1 MNPLGRMVLIIWLF
15 VVLILTSSYTASLT
29 SILTVQKLTSPIK
42 GIESLITSTGP
53 IGFQVGS
60 FAENYLIM
68 ELGID
73 KSRLHPLGSPEA
85 YASAL
90 MTGKVAAVV
99 DEHPYVERFLSK
111 CCKFSIVG
119 EGFTRG
125 GWGFAFPRGS
135 PLAVDMST
143 AILTLSE
150 TGKLQEIHDKWLRQK
165 ACTSQSP
172 ENVSDRLQFE
182 SFLGLFLLSG
192 IACFLALF
200 IYFCLIIRQFI
211 RRFPQDTIP
220 SSNGS
225 SALARIQMFLSFM
238 DEKEGRWKNKLKR
251 KRVYMSSSSSDSM
264 GL

>member
-1 MNPLGRMVLIIWLF
+1 
-15 VVLILTSSYTASLT
+15 
-29 SILTVQKLTSPIK
+29 
-42 GIESLITSTGP
+42 
-53 IGFQVGS
+53 
-60 FAENYLIM
+60 
-68 ELGID
+68 
-73 KSRLHPLGSPEA
+73 
-85 YASAL
+85 
-90 MTGKVAAVV
+90 
-99 DEHPYVERFLSK
+99 
-111 CCKFSIVG
+111 
-119 EGFTRG
+119 
-125 GWGFAFPRGS
+125 
-135 PLAVDMST
+135 MST

-264 GL
+264 GLWLWQDMFKEILNTSLHSFSLRITVKPLFNEWLHHIVVNMDVKAVI